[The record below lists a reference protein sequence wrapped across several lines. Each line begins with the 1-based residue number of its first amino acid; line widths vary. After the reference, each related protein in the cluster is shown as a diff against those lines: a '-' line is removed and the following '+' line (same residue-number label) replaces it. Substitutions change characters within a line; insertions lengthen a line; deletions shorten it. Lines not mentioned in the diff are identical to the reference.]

1 MSLTEKSRSIHTIV
15 YAIAVVGLVTAGLW
29 FGAQFN
35 ATQANTNNLTLAS
48 APAATF
54 NGANFGAIPDAPTG
68 NCWGA
73 FVPTPRNVTFNVSGV
88 PGPPTNVEL
97 STTFGN
103 PVHSW
108 VGDVRATLLAPN
120 GASHTVFSRTG
131 ATTSGGSGDS
141 SELSGTV

>member
-1 MSLTEKSRSIHTIV
+1 MSLTEKSRSIRTIV
-15 YAIAVVGLVTAGLW
+15 FAIAVVGLVTAGLW

-35 ATQANTNNLTLAS
+35 ATQANTNNLTLAA

-54 NGANFGAIPDAPTG
+54 GGANFGAIPDATTG

-97 STTFGN
+97 STTAQSDSLVGRRCAGDFDRPERRIAHCFFTDGRDDFGRI
-103 PVHSW
+103 
-108 VGDVRATLLAPN
+108 GRQF
-120 GASHTVFSRTG
+120 G
-131 ATTSGGSGDS
+131 SGGT
-141 SELSGTV
+141 L